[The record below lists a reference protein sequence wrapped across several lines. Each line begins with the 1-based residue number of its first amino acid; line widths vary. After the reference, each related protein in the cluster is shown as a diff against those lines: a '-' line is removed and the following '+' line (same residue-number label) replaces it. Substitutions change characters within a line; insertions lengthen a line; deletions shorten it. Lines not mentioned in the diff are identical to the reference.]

1 MKTRGLTEEESEI
14 VSAAGLKPEE
24 WECALEDFAYLH
36 IIRKN
41 CKNRA
46 IIDKEKECLSD
57 LYKCDDNFEPEEP
70 DVKCTCC
77 GCKIDDGD
85 YMYCISGEILCE
97 DCLNDQYRRIV

>member
-46 IIDKEKECLSD
+46 IIDKEK
-57 LYKCDDNFEPEEP
+57 
-70 DVKCTCC
+70 
-77 GCKIDDGD
+77 
-85 YMYCISGEILCE
+85 
-97 DCLNDQYRRIV
+97 